1 MPSTPSAQPLDAPP
15 STPPLLICEHCDTLY
30 KPVALRRGEATTCLR
45 CGAVLERARRLS
57 VQQQLALALTAAIL
71 FIFANAFP
79 VISISLEGLSNAA
92 TLFQSVQ
99 ALNHGRITPMAAVTA
114 LTIILA
120 PLLQVTLLCWVL
132 VFACRDQVAP
142 GFRLCMRTLEHLR
155 PWSMLEVCLLG
166 ILVAIIKLGGMLDV
180 HAGVG
185 LWALA
190 MLTVLL
196 ITLGGREVRYL
207 WDDFDGRLT

>member
-1 MPSTPSAQPLDAPP
+1 MPPTSSAPLSRVMPQPPDW
-15 STPPLLICEHCDTLY
+15 LICEHCDTLY
-30 KPVALRRGEATTCLR
+30 RPVVLRRGEACTCLR
-45 CGAVLERARRLS
+45 CGAVLVRARRLS

-92 TLFQSVQ
+92 TLIESVQ
-99 ALNHGRITPMAAVTA
+99 ALNHGRITPMAAVTC

-120 PLLQVTLLCWVL
+120 PLMQVTLLCWIL
-132 VFACRDQVAP
+132 LFACRDQVAP
-142 GFRLCMRTLEHLR
+142 GFAMCMRTLEHLR

-196 ITLGGREVRYL
+196 ITLSGKEIRYL
-207 WDDFDGRLT
+207 WGDFEGRLQ

>member
-1 MPSTPSAQPLDAPP
+1 MPPTPSAPLSRAMPDT
-15 STPPLLICEHCDTLY
+15 SDWLICEHCDTLY
-30 KPVALRRGEATTCLR
+30 RPVALRRGETSLCLR
-45 CGAVLERARRLS
+45 CGAVLARARRLS

-92 TLFQSVQ
+92 TLFESVQ
-99 ALNHGRITPMAAVTA
+99 ALNHGRITPMAGVTC

-120 PLLQVTLLCWVL
+120 PLLQVTLLCWIL
-132 VFACRDQVAP
+132 LFACRDQVAP
-142 GFRLCMRTLEHLR
+142 GFALCMRTLEHLR

-196 ITLGGREVRYL
+196 ITLSGKEVRYL
-207 WDDFDGRLT
+207 WSHFEGRL

>member
-1 MPSTPSAQPLDAPP
+1 MPPTPSAPLSRAMPDT
-15 STPPLLICEHCDTLY
+15 SDCLICEHCDTLY
-30 KPVALRRGEATTCLR
+30 RPVALRRGETSLCLR
-45 CGAVLERARRLS
+45 CGAVLARARRLS

-92 TLFQSVQ
+92 TLFESVQ
-99 ALNHGRITPMAAVTA
+99 ALNHGRITPMAGVTC

-120 PLLQVTLLCWVL
+120 PLLQVTLLCWIL
-132 VFACRDQVAP
+132 LFACRDQVAP
-142 GFRLCMRTLEHLR
+142 GFALCMRTLEHLR

-196 ITLGGREVRYL
+196 ITLSGKEIRYL
-207 WDDFDGRLT
+207 WSHFEARL

>member
-1 MPSTPSAQPLDAPP
+1 MTDAPHW
-15 STPPLLICEHCDTLY
+15 LICEHCDTLY
-30 KPVALRRGEATTCLR
+30 RPVALHRGQASTCDR

-57 VQQQLALALTAAIL
+57 VQQHFALALTAAIL
-71 FIFANAFP
+71 FVFANAFP
-79 VISISLEGLSNAA
+79 VIGISLEGLSNAA
-92 TLFQSVQ
+92 TLLQSVQ
-99 ALNHGRITPMAAVTA
+99 ALNHGRITPMAAVTG

-120 PLLQVTLLCWVL
+120 PLLQVALLCWVL
-132 VFACRDQVAP
+132 GFACWGRVAP
-142 GFRLCMRTLEHLR
+142 AFRLCMRTLEHLR

-180 HAGVG
+180 HPGVG

-196 ITLGGREVRYL
+196 ITISGRDVRYL
-207 WDDFDGRLT
+207 WADFAGRLR